1 MFTGALCKQDSV
13 FKLVWEVLAYTHV
26 QRPMSQDLSE
36 PCLCFRT
43 YHNLAHADIDH
54 ESLRE
59 GEGQYLLPCFPKIR
73 DGGAIFFDE
82 HLT

>member
-13 FKLVWEVLAYTHV
+13 FKLVWEVLAYTHI
-26 QRPMSQDLSE
+26 QRPRSQDLSE

-43 YHNLAHADIDH
+43 YQNLADIDH

-59 GEGQYLLPCFPKIR
+59 GEGRYLLQWFPKIH
-73 DGGAIFFDE
+73 DGEHFFSMS
-82 HLT
+82 T